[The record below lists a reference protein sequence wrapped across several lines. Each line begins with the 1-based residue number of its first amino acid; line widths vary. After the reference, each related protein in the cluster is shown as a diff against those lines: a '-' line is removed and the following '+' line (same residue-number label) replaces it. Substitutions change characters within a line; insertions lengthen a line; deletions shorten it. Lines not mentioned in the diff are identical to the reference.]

1 MKKLIRSFVLP
12 LYIFSLYSFSYSQ
25 QPIQYTVSF
34 PNAVHHEAE
43 ITVRFSNLPAQT
55 LELRMSRSSPGRYA
69 IHEFAKNIYKVK
81 ATNSKGSDLAI
92 TRPNPYQWDVSGH
105 DGTVTVRYTLF
116 ADRAGGTYSGIDAT
130 HAHLNIPATFMWA
143 RGLGERPITVAFKPL
158 EGSKWKVA
166 TQLAPTGDP
175 LTFTAPNLYYFMD
188 SPTEL
193 SDFTLREWQVQSGEK
208 THSIRLALHHDG
220 TNEEADAYAEMAKRV
235 VYEQE
240 GIFGELP
247 AFDFGKY
254 TFLADYLPYIA
265 GDGMEHRNS
274 TIIASTRPLKTGA
287 TRNIGALAHEF
298 FHAWNVERIR
308 PKSLEPFNFEEANM
322 SGELWFAEGFTSYFT
337 PLTLRRA
344 GLTSLDRFTQSLSGT
359 VDYVINAPGRKFF
372 SPVEMSMQAPFVDAA
387 SSIDPTNRANTFI
400 SYYTYGMAIG
410 LGLDLTLRTQ
420 FPGKSLDD
428 LMQEMWRLHGKTEKP
443 YTNKE
448 IRMAL
453 VNVTGDEQF
462 AKRFFDRFIFGRE
475 VVDYEKLLAN
485 AGFLLRKKNPGKATL
500 GAVFIRDENGEVV
513 ISGSTL
519 IGTPL
524 YNAGLDRGDHILE
537 IAGKKIS
544 SREDFDTII
553 SDHKTGDTVSIRL
566 EQRGRLL
573 DKQIT
578 LFEDPELE
586 IVSFEHV
593 SQPLS
598 MQIEQF
604 REQWLSTKAK
614 TKLPALVKHCPQ
626 CRREFAFEQEFCQF
640 DGKELLITK

>member
-1 MKKLIRSFVLP
+1 MKKLIRDFFFTFYILAFCSLSFAR
-12 LYIFSLYSFSYSQ
+12 

-43 ITVRFSNLPAQT
+43 ITVRFADIPKQT

-69 IHEFAKNIYKVK
+69 IHEFAKNVYNVTVLNGK
-81 ATNSKGSDLAI
+81 NSHLAI
-92 TRPNPYQWDVSGH
+92 TRPNPYQWNVSGH
-105 DGTVTVRYTLF
+105 DGVVTVRYTLF

-143 RGLGERPITVAFKPL
+143 RGLSDRPVSVTFQPPN
-158 EGSKWKVA
+158 GSNWKVA
-166 TQLAPTGDP
+166 TQLAPTDDP
-175 LTFTAPNLYYFMD
+175 VTFTAPNLYYFMD

-208 THSIRLALHHDG
+208 TYTIRLALHHNG
-220 TNEEADAYAEMAKRV
+220 TDAEAGAYAEMAKRV

-247 AFDFGKY
+247 AFDFGTY
-254 TFLADYLPYIA
+254 TFLADYLSYIA

-287 TRNIGALAHEF
+287 TRNLGTLAHEF

-308 PKSLEPFNFEEANM
+308 PKSLEPFNFERANM
-322 SGELWFAEGFTSYFT
+322 SGELWFAEGFTSYYT
-337 PLTLRRA
+337 ALTLRRA
-344 GLTSLDRFTQSLSGT
+344 GLSSLDRFAQSLSRA
-359 VDYVINAPGRKFF
+359 VNFVVNAPGRKFF
-372 SPVEMSMQAPFVDAA
+372 SAVEMSMQAPFVDAA
-387 SSIDPTNRANTFI
+387 TSVDPTNRANTYI

-428 LMQEMWRLHGKTEKP
+428 LMREMWRKHGKTEIP
-443 YTNKE
+443 YTNE
-448 IRMAL
+448 DIRQAL
-453 VNVTGDEQF
+453 AAVTGDEQF
-462 AKRFFDRFIFGRE
+462 AKRFFDRIIFGRE
-475 VVDYEKLLAN
+475 VVDYEKLLAD

-500 GAVFIRDENGEVV
+500 GDAFIRDENSEAV

-524 YNAGLDRGDHILE
+524 YNAGLDRSDRILE

-544 SREDFDTII
+544 SREDFD
-553 SDHKTGDTVSIRL
+553 SAVSEHKTGDTVSIRFK
-566 EQRGRLL
+566 QRGSVLER
-573 DKQIT
+573 QTTFI
-578 LFEDPELE
+578 ENPELQ
-586 IVSFEHV
+586 IVPFEHV
-593 SQPLS
+593 SRPLTE
-598 MQIEQF
+598 QIIQF
-604 REQWLSTKAK
+604 REQWLGSKAF
-614 TKLPALVKHCPQ
+614 TKLPPLAKY
-626 CRREFAFEQEFCQF
+626 
-640 DGKELLITK
+640 